1 MLRAAAGE
9 AAVQVLHGH
18 QSALLAGLAIVW
30 PDGDKDRGPEVF
42 FDTAGFGEGHDL
54 GFFGVFL
61 VGGTSVTGQRPAGFT
76 RSGPDGGLQSHLG
89 PLLLLGCMLAV
100 PRVVLTPTSEFASYP
115 PLRVRRLDWGM

>member
-54 GFFGVFL
+54 GFFGVSL
-61 VGGTSVTGQRPAGFT
+61 SAAHPSPGKDLQASPAQDQMADSKVT
-76 RSGPDGGLQSHLG
+76 
-89 PLLLLGCMLAV
+89 
-100 PRVVLTPTSEFASYP
+100 
-115 PLRVRRLDWGM
+115 